1 MGAAAIDIFRA
12 SLATDGE
19 WTPLL
24 AGQGAGQ
31 VRREQPAAEIVRELV
46 AEAAAVLARLGA

>member
-1 MGAAAIDIFRA
+1 LIFRA
-12 SLATDGE
+12 SEAADGE

-31 VRREQPAAEIVRELV
+31 IRREQPAGEIVRELV
-46 AEAAAVLARLGA
+46 AEAAAVRARLGP